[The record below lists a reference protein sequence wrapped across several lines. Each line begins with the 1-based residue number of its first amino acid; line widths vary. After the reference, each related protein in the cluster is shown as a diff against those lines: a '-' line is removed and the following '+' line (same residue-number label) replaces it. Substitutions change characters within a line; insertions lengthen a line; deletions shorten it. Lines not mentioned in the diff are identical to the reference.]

1 MTRAGREFCRS
12 KHCGDNKAFNLF
24 GQSVFMKDV
33 RAEALAAWA
42 SSADLGVEIPEDADL
57 QPVSDDASFRRYF
70 RFLFPGSTLD
80 RGLVFVDAPPEHE
93 DNESFLKISAALG
106 EAGLNC
112 PRVVASD
119 LEQGFMAVTDLGDTL
134 YLEVMTSSPERIP
147 RLYEDAV
154 GGILRMM
161 EVRCDLPPYDRQRLI
176 DEMGLFHEWFLTQQL
191 QIEVSSE
198 LKAML
203 QQTYH
208 YLAERAL
215 EQPALFVHRDY
226 HCRNLMVESEN
237 SPGIIDFQDAVIGPV
252 TYDLVSLYKDCYYR
266 FDRSDVERAVAS
278 FQKSLVEMK
287 IIDDQ
292 APVLEWF
299 DLMGVQRHLKCAG
312 IFSRLNLRDG
322 KPGYLKDIPLVVAYL
337 QEAADLYPELSALSA
352 FLREQVQGR
361 LPL

>member
-1 MTRAGREFCRS
+1 
-12 KHCGDNKAFNLF
+12 
-24 GQSVFMKDV
+24 MKDV
-33 RAEALAAWA
+33 RAEALARWA
-42 SSADLGVEIPEDADL
+42 SSVNLGVEIPEDADL

-70 RFLFPGSTLD
+70 RFLLQGSPLD
-80 RGLVFVDAPPEHE
+80 LGLVFVDAPPEHE
-93 DNESFLKISAALG
+93 DNESFVRISAALG

-134 YLEVMTSSPERIP
+134 YLEVMISNPGRIP
-147 RLYEDAV
+147 GLYEDAV

-161 EVRCDLPPYDRQRLI
+161 TVKCDLPPYNRQRLI
-176 DEMGLFHEWFLTQQL
+176 DEMSLFHEWFLRQQL
-191 QIEVSSE
+191 QIKVSRE
-198 LKAML
+198 MKTML
-203 QQTYH
+203 DQTYD

-226 HCRNLMVESEN
+226 HCRNLMVESLN
-237 SPGIIDFQDAVIGPV
+237 SPGVIDFQDAVIGPV

-266 FDRSDVERAVAS
+266 FDRRDVERAVEDFRNRLIGLNVVDES
-278 FQKSLVEMK
+278 
-287 IIDDQ
+287 
-292 APVLEWF
+292 APLLEWF

-322 KPGYLKDIPLVVAYL
+322 KPGYLKDIPLVIDYL
-337 QEAADLYPELSALSA
+337 QEAADLYPELSSLSG